1 MEAVSL
7 SFNMKLTFVSLVGCG
22 VFHWKTIE
30 NLVNNYFAVDI
41 WCRRCPIFG
50 SIWRI
55 VIYFIH
61 GMKCSIFPCF

>member
-1 MEAVSL
+1 MWSFSL
-7 SFNMKLTFVSLVGCG
+7 E
-22 VFHWKTIE
+22 TIE